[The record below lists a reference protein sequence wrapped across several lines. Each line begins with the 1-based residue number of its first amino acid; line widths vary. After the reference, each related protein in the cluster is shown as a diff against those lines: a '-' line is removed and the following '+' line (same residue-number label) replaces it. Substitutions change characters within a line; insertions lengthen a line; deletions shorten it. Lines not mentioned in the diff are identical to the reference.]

1 MTDTRVHPVTGK
13 RLTRG
18 VRPQTV
24 TFGSLSQAV
33 DVPGWYPDD
42 DSDSVH
48 SGADLSGKE
57 EAFKQLRV
65 AYGERVRRVR
75 KGLKLTQVEAGAL
88 LGGGPRAFQ
97 KYEKG
102 VMAPSDAAVG
112 LIEILAVDPT
122 KIEVLRAL
130 RQGGSGAG
138 LGPKVVGSS
147 SRSPRTQRRR
157 DQVSA

>member
-18 VRPQTV
+18 VRPQAV
-24 TFGSLSQAV
+24 AFGSLSRTV

-42 DSDSVH
+42 DGDSVH
-48 SGADLSGKE
+48 SGADLCEKD
-57 EAFKQLRV
+57 EAFRELRV

-75 KGLKLTQVEAGAL
+75 KGLKLTQAEAGAL

-122 KIEVLRAL
+122 KIEVLKAL
-130 RQGGSGAG
+130 RRGASKASSGRVAV
-138 LGPKVVGSS
+138 KSS
-147 SRSPRTQRRR
+147 ASPRARRR
-157 DQVSA
+157 RGRAVA